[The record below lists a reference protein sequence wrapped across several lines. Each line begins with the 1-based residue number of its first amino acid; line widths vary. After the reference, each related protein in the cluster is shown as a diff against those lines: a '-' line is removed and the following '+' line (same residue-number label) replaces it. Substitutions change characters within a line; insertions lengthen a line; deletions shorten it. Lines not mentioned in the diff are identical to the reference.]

1 MNKTNPEQTAWAAAF
16 LFAASICLFHDPLK
30 PCLAQMMDLWKA
42 AAKKEKKKKLNISKL
57 HPGWKKGPWQQSAT
71 LI

>member
-42 AAKKEKKKKLNISKL
+42 AAKKEKKKKTQYL
-57 HPGWKKGPWQQSAT
+57 
-71 LI
+71 